1 MQQNC
6 LNVKFIFEHI
16 FCAHNFCFF
25 VSNFM
30 AQKRWN
36 KNSCSTKFMGEP
48 NTNKNEQ
55 QKKAKMSLSTIS
67 TRYDHKLNTERTNGD
82 KYGENAKK
90 RQSYASRIM
99 TRWHSELS
107 KEKFI
112 IQLFHCYLSRN
123 FITSNRFIHRLTQFY
138 FASSLLW
145 FLL

>member
-1 MQQNC
+1 MSSLY
-6 LNVKFIFEHI
+6 LNTFFALIIFASSFQI
-16 FCAHNFCFF
+16 LWL
-25 VSNFM
+25 
-30 AQKRWN
+30 KRGEI
-36 KNSCSTKFMGEP
+36 KTRALLNSWANQTRTKMSS
-48 NTNKNEQ
+48 K
-55 QKKAKMSLSTIS
+55 KKAKMSLSTIS

-138 FASSLLW
+138 FASSLL
-145 FLL
+145 